1 MTMIRTTFLTLVALT
16 VLSCGTGQKS
26 TEQQPAILDSLK
38 ISEGAGEVE
47 SEHFVGQLPAADCPG
62 IIYDLTIYHQKY
74 SGDGVYNLKMTYLEA
89 ENGKDITF
97 EEQGR
102 QYTLRGDAT
111 DPNATV
117 LQLVSFK
124 SPQYPTNFLDLGDS
138 LTMLGAGLTII
149 DSGLNYTIRKQ

>member
-1 MTMIRTTFLTLVALT
+1 MIKITFLLCLSLAA
-16 VLSCGTGQKS
+16 LSCGTGQKS
-26 TEQQPAILDSLK
+26 AEQQVAILDSLK
-38 ISEGAGEVE
+38 IADGAGEIE
-47 SEHFVGQLPAADCPG
+47 SEHFVGELPAADCPG

-89 ENGKDITF
+89 ENGKDVIF

-102 QYTLRGDAT
+102 QYTLRGDAN

-117 LQLVSFK
+117 LQLVSFG

-138 LTMLGAGLTII
+138 LTMLNGDMRVNET
-149 DSGLNYTIRKQ
+149 GLNYTIRKQ